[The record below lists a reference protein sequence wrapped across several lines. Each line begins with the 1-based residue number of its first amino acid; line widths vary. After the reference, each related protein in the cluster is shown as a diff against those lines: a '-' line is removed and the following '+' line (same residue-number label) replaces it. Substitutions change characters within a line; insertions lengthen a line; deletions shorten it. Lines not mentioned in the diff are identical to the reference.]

1 MDRLCL
7 WYARGMRMT
16 HKRGKK
22 EEISPFYV
30 VLKWLVDLSVA
41 VGAALFIGVFLGEQI
56 TMTGYSMEPVLTNED
71 ELLMDRLLY
80 HFKEPERGDIIIF
93 LPRSDASQYYIKRII
108 ALPGETVQI
117 KDGVLYINGE
127 VQRME
132 DGLEKILNPGLAKE
146 EIVLGEDEYFVLGDN
161 RNNSEDSRFSSVGN
175 VKRSNIIGK
184 VWLKVTSLND
194 ISLVK

>member
-1 MDRLCL
+1 M
-7 WYARGMRMT
+7 A

-56 TMTGYSMEPVLTNED
+56 TMTGYSMEPALTNED

-93 LPRSDASQYYIKRII
+93 LPRSDASQYYMKRIV

-117 KDGVLYINGE
+117 KDGLLYINGE
-127 VQRME
+127 VQMSE
-132 DGLEKILNPGLAKE
+132 EGLEKILNPGLAKE
-146 EIVLGEDEYFVLGDN
+146 KIVLGEDEYFVLGDN

-175 VKRSNIIGK
+175 VKRGNIIGK
-184 VWLKVTSLND
+184 AWLKVTSLND